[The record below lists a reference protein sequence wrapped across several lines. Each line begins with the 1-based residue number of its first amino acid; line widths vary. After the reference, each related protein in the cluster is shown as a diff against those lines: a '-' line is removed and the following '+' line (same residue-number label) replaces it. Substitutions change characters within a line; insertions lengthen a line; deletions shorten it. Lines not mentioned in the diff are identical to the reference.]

1 MTEIKSAALELGT
14 ERIRKLLVQYAVPA
28 IIAMTASSLYNMVD
42 SIFIGHG
49 VGPLAISGLA
59 LTFPLMNLAAAF
71 GSLVGVGAATLV
83 SMRLGQRDYET
94 AQNILGNVVVLNLII
109 GLSFGL
115 VTLLFLDP
123 ILYFFG
129 ASDATIGY
137 ARDYMTIILLGN
149 VITHMY
155 LGLNSVL
162 RASGHP
168 RKSMYATIYTVVI
181 NAALDPLFIYGFGW
195 GIRGAA
201 VATILAQVIALVW
214 QFHIL
219 SDKSELLH
227 FRPGIYRLRRKIVRD
242 ILAIGMSPFLMN
254 LAACFIVI
262 LINKGLKQY
271 GGDLMIGAYGIVNR
285 LAFFFVMIV
294 LGVNQG
300 MQPIAGYNFGAKQYD
315 RVMRVLKLTMIGVTG
330 TKGKT
335 TTTYLF
341 KSIVESA
348 GMRCGIIGTTG
359 CIAGQ
364 TKLPSHLT
372 TPDPIEMFEILRIMA
387 DAGVEVVCMEV
398 SAHALYLRKLV
409 GVVFEAAAYTNLS
422 QDHLDFFGTMDN
434 YLAAKK
440 LLFSAGMARN
450 AAVNVDEETAKAV
463 CDSLDCP
470 LLTYGISGKADL
482 FARDIEITE
491 TGVSFTLNLR
501 NLHAERV
508 HLLLTGMF
516 NVYNALAAAAC
527 ALILGVELDAIK
539 RGLEAVVSVPGRVE
553 MLPTKTPY
561 RMILDY
567 SHSPDA
573 LENIL
578 KTVREFCH
586 GRIILVFGCGGDRD
600 KGKRPMMGEI
610 AGRLADYAILT
621 SDNPRFEDPMAI
633 LAAIEAGIKPTG
645 AKYEVIENRREAIRQ
660 AMEMAVSG
668 DIVVLAGK
676 GHETYQDIAGV
687 KHPFDEKVIVS
698 ELLEE
703 IARENR
709 LGDAAQ
715 TRRK

>member
-1 MTEIKSAALELGT
+1 MSATIKGAAAELGT

-294 LGVNQG
+294 MGINQG
-300 MQPIAGYNFGAKQYD
+300 MQPIAGYNFGARQYE
-315 RVMRVLKLTMIGVTG
+315 RVLRVLKLT
-330 TKGKT
+330 
-335 TTTYLF
+335 
-341 KSIVESA
+341 
-348 GMRCGIIGTTG
+348 IIGATCVTM
-359 CIAGQ
+359 AGFLMGELVPLIGFQ
-364 TKLPSHLT
+364 MVATNFFMS
-372 TPDPIEMFEILRIMA
+372 IGMA
-387 DAGVEVVCMEV
+387 GKAI
-398 SAHALYLRKLV
+398 
-409 GVVFEAAAYTNLS
+409 FLS
-422 QDHLDFFGTMDN
+422 LSRQ
-434 YLAAKK
+434 
-440 LLFSAGMARN
+440 LLFLMPGLIFLPHIFDVYTRWDGSWGVWCSMPLSDLLASVVAFCMLAYQLCKFR
-450 AAVNVDEETAKAV
+450 AK
-463 CDSLDCP
+463 
-470 LLTYGISGKADL
+470 
-482 FARDIEITE
+482 
-491 TGVSFTLNLR
+491 
-501 NLHAERV
+501 
-508 HLLLTGMF
+508 M
-516 NVYNALAAAAC
+516 
-527 ALILGVELDAIK
+527 
-539 RGLEAVVSVPGRVE
+539 
-553 MLPTKTPY
+553 
-561 RMILDY
+561 
-567 SHSPDA
+567 
-573 LENIL
+573 
-578 KTVREFCH
+578 
-586 GRIILVFGCGGDRD
+586 
-600 KGKRPMMGEI
+600 
-610 AGRLADYAILT
+610 
-621 SDNPRFEDPMAI
+621 
-633 LAAIEAGIKPTG
+633 
-645 AKYEVIENRREAIRQ
+645 
-660 AMEMAVSG
+660 
-668 DIVVLAGK
+668 
-676 GHETYQDIAGV
+676 
-687 KHPFDEKVIVS
+687 
-698 ELLEE
+698 
-703 IARENR
+703 
-709 LGDAAQ
+709 DAAPA
-715 TRRK
+715 TNNPE

>member
-1 MTEIKSAALELGT
+1 MNLEQLTAGMPELVKITGNAQTEIKALTADSRAKCEDGLFFCIRGGRVDAHDFAPQAVAGGCVALVVEREL
-14 ERIRKLLVQYAVPA
+14 A
-28 IIAMTASSLYNMVD
+28 IDCPQVVVTDVRAAMTRIAS
-42 SIFIGHG
+42 
-49 VGPLAISGLA
+49 
-59 LTFPLMNLAAAF
+59 AF
-71 GSLVGVGAATLV
+71 
-83 SMRLGQRDYET
+83 
-94 AQNILGNVVVLNLII
+94 N
-109 GLSFGL
+109 
-115 VTLLFLDP
+115 
-123 ILYFFG
+123 
-129 ASDATIGY
+129 
-137 ARDYMTIILLGN
+137 
-149 VITHMY
+149 
-155 LGLNSVL
+155 
-162 RASGHP
+162 GHP
-168 RKSMYATIYTVVI
+168 ERRMK
-181 NAALDPLFIYGFGW
+181 
-195 GIRGAA
+195 
-201 VATILAQVIALVW
+201 LV
-214 QFHIL
+214 
-219 SDKSELLH
+219 
-227 FRPGIYRLRRKIVRD
+227 
-242 ILAIGMSPFLMN
+242 
-254 LAACFIVI
+254 
-262 LINKGLKQY
+262 
-271 GGDLMIGAYGIVNR
+271 
-285 LAFFFVMIV
+285 
-294 LGVNQG
+294 
-300 MQPIAGYNFGAKQYD
+300 
-315 RVMRVLKLTMIGVTG
+315 GVTG

-539 RGLEAVVSVPGRVE
+539 RGLEAVVSVPGR
-553 MLPTKTPY
+553 
-561 RMILDY
+561 
-567 SHSPDA
+567 
-573 LENIL
+573 
-578 KTVREFCH
+578 
-586 GRIILVFGCGGDRD
+586 IILVFGCGGDRD

-676 GHETYQDIAGV
+676 GHETYQEIRGV

-703 IARENR
+703 IAGENR
-709 LGDAAQ
+709 AE
-715 TRRK
+715 

>member
-1 MTEIKSAALELGT
+1 MPELVKITGNAQTEIKALTADSRAKCEDGLFFCIRGGRVDAHDFAPQAVAGGCVALVVEREL
-14 ERIRKLLVQYAVPA
+14 A
-28 IIAMTASSLYNMVD
+28 IDCPQVVVTDVRAAMTRIAS
-42 SIFIGHG
+42 
-49 VGPLAISGLA
+49 
-59 LTFPLMNLAAAF
+59 AF
-71 GSLVGVGAATLV
+71 
-83 SMRLGQRDYET
+83 
-94 AQNILGNVVVLNLII
+94 N
-109 GLSFGL
+109 
-115 VTLLFLDP
+115 
-123 ILYFFG
+123 
-129 ASDATIGY
+129 
-137 ARDYMTIILLGN
+137 
-149 VITHMY
+149 
-155 LGLNSVL
+155 
-162 RASGHP
+162 GHP
-168 RKSMYATIYTVVI
+168 ERRMK
-181 NAALDPLFIYGFGW
+181 
-195 GIRGAA
+195 
-201 VATILAQVIALVW
+201 LV
-214 QFHIL
+214 
-219 SDKSELLH
+219 
-227 FRPGIYRLRRKIVRD
+227 
-242 ILAIGMSPFLMN
+242 
-254 LAACFIVI
+254 
-262 LINKGLKQY
+262 
-271 GGDLMIGAYGIVNR
+271 
-285 LAFFFVMIV
+285 
-294 LGVNQG
+294 
-300 MQPIAGYNFGAKQYD
+300 
-315 RVMRVLKLTMIGVTG
+315 GVTG

-561 RMILDY
+561 RMILDPPCQMR
-567 SHSPDA
+567 SP
-573 LENIL
+573 
-578 KTVREFCH
+578 
-586 GRIILVFGCGGDRD
+586 
-600 KGKRPMMGEI
+600 
-610 AGRLADYAILT
+610 
-621 SDNPRFEDPMAI
+621 
-633 LAAIEAGIKPTG
+633 AAVP
-645 AKYEVIENRREAIRQ
+645 
-660 AMEMAVSG
+660 
-668 DIVVLAGK
+668 
-676 GHETYQDIAGV
+676 
-687 KHPFDEKVIVS
+687 
-698 ELLEE
+698 
-703 IARENR
+703 
-709 LGDAAQ
+709 
-715 TRRK
+715 